1 MAAESHLDQSVAFK
15 VAGHQYRLSGRQVL
29 EQARQ
34 ALVVT
39 THPFAPPMVETIG

>member
-1 MAAESHLDQSVAFK
+1 MIAESHLNRSVTFG
-15 VAGHQYRLSGRQVL
+15 VAGHQYRLSCRQVL